1 MKGSYKDERRT
12 EMTDERLIE
21 MFLSRDEG
29 AIAASEE
36 KYLPFCHSVLS
47 NILPNKEDREEC
59 INDAMLVLWNTIPPE
74 NPASFSAYLA
84 KILRTIALERTR
96 RENAWKRGGRVL
108 TVGEEFLRDITDG
121 RTLADDYESS
131 RAGRIIN
138 EFLEGLSKND
148 RKVFIL
154 RYWFDEDISRIAA
167 RMNYTESR
175 TKSLLKRLRD
185 RLRLKL
191 EKEGI
196 VV

>member
-1 MKGSYKDERRT
+1 
-12 EMTDERLIE
+12 MTDERLIE

-29 AIAASEE
+29 AIAAAEE
-36 KYLPFCHSVLS
+36 KYRPFCHSVLS

-74 NPASFSAYLA
+74 KPASFSAYLA

-131 RAGRIIN
+131 RAGKIIN

-154 RYWFDEDISRIAA
+154 RHWFDEDISRIAV

>member
-1 MKGSYKDERRT
+1 
-12 EMTDERLIE
+12 MTDQKLIQ

-29 AIAASEE
+29 AIEATL
-36 KYLPFCHSVLS
+36 KQYRPFCHSVLS
-47 NILPNKEDREEC
+47 NILPNHEDREEC

-74 NPASFSAYLA
+74 DPMSFSAYLA
-84 KILRTIALERTR
+84 KILRNIALERTR
-96 RENAWKRGGRVL
+96 SENAWKRGGRVL
-108 TVGEEFLRDITDG
+108 TIGEEFLRDVTDG
-121 RTLADDYESS
+121 RTLAEDYESS
-131 RAGRIIN
+131 RAGKIIN
-138 EFLEGLSKND
+138 EFLESLSKND

-154 RYWFDEDISRIAA
+154 RYWFDEDISRIAV

>member
-1 MKGSYKDERRT
+1 M
-12 EMTDERLIE
+12 
-21 MFLSRDEG
+21 
-29 AIAASEE
+29 
-36 KYLPFCHSVLS
+36 
-47 NILPNKEDREEC
+47 
-59 INDAMLVLWNTIPPE
+59 
-74 NPASFSAYLA
+74 
-84 KILRTIALERTR
+84 
-96 RENAWKRGGRVL
+96 L

-131 RAGRIIN
+131 RAGSIIN
-138 EFLEGLSKND
+138 EFLEELPKND

-185 RLRLKL
+185 RLRQKL